1 MRVIVG
7 EDEPLYR
14 EGLVRLLTEGGY
26 DVVAVAADA
35 DELVRKVA
43 GHRPEIVVT
52 DVRMPPS
59 RSEDGLEAAITIRE
73 RFPGTAVLVLS
84 HYVAQR
90 PALELFGTNAEG
102 VGYLLKDRVADLD
115 QFLEAV
121 RRIARGGS
129 VLDPAVVTSLMQG
142 ARSDP
147 LDQLTSREREVLTL
161 VAAGRSNRGIAE
173 VLVVTEDAFC
183 ASWTFRHPRRS
194 IGGSSRSSRSS
205 TAPDRPS
212 PASGNAD
219 TPASGVRKSGSRD
232 GGPVPASASSTPV
245 PQRAVDRKNR
255 GPRRFTMHTT
265 EIAFL
270 GIDTTAEITSAVVI
284 VVFFLTMGAWRAWKL
299 MSELQKRLERSDQTP

>member
-173 VLVVTEDAFC
+173 VLVVTEDAIEK
-183 ASWTFRHPRRS
+183 HIRS
-194 IGGSSRSSRSS
+194 
-205 TAPDRPS
+205 
-212 PASGNAD
+212 
-219 TPASGVRKSGSRD
+219 VLRKLD
-232 GGPVPASASSTPV
+232 IPASATV
-245 PQRAVDRKNR
+245 HRRVLAVL
-255 GPRRFTMHTT
+255 
-265 EIAFL
+265 AFL
-270 GIDTTAEITSAVVI
+270 DSARQAES
-284 VVFFLTMGAWRAWKL
+284 R
-299 MSELQKRLERSDQTP
+299 